1 MSDTMAPIMLAI
13 LKNAFTAV
21 SEETGAALKRTTY
34 SPTIKEWMDISCA
47 VFDVKGRM
55 LAQAASTT

>member
-1 MSDTMAPIMLAI
+1 MDPVMLEI

-21 SEETGAALKRTTY
+21 PEEMGAALKRTAY
-34 SPTIKEWMDISCA
+34 SPNIKERMDASCA

-55 LAQAASTT
+55 LAQNLLTT